1 MKWLAGL
8 AVVGGL
14 AWLSAFLLSRA
25 GSFLIVNDPRRSD
38 VIVVLEGGGGLD
50 RYAHANTLVGQGYS
64 SRMLVDADVNREFYG
79 NTEADLL
86 MNYLRHLG
94 APAEVCPTVGE
105 STYDEAADIER
116 CLKSAG
122 ATSALIVT
130 SDFHTR
136 RALSIFEKRLPQYR
150 WSVAASSAPYHAAD
164 QYWQHR
170 AWAKSVLDEWEKFL
184 WWKLVDQW
192 RSGVVLR

>member
-1 MKWLAGL
+1 MLVL
-8 AVVGGL
+8 AVL
-14 AWLSAFLLSRA
+14 AAVVLLLRFLTMRA
-25 GSFLIVNDPRRSD
+25 GSFLIVNDPQHSD

-50 RYAHANTLVGQGYS
+50 RYAHANSLIRQGYS
-64 SRMLVDADVNREFYG
+64 YRMLVDADVNREFYG

-86 MNYLRHLG
+86 MNYLRRIG
-94 APAEVCPTVGE
+94 APAEICPTVGD
-105 STYDEAADIER
+105 STYSETVDVQR
-116 CLKSAG
+116 CLARIG

-136 RALSIFEKRLPQYR
+136 RALSIFQKRLPQYR
-150 WSVAASSAPYHAAD
+150 WSVAAASAPYHNAD

-192 RSGVVLR
+192 RSDVVLH